1 MLESDGVAIWKMA
14 VTLPKGGVVKAETEG
29 DRLQNRHVDSCK
41 SENSESDEDSDLP
54 ATVMQSVLGFPRVAI
69 GYDDGRVGIYAISD
83 ADEFMHVK
91 SLLRVKGQKT
101 YFFILYIFVCFEL
114 PSLLGAI
121 FLCCNLYLIYT

>member
-14 VTLPKGGVVKAETEG
+14 VTLPKSSVVNAETKG
-29 DRLQNRHVDSCK
+29 DRLRNRHVDACE
-41 SENSESDEDSDLP
+41 SENSESDEDSDSP
-54 ATVMQSVLGFPRVAI
+54 ATIMQSILGFPRVAI

-101 YFFILYIFVCFEL
+101 YFFILYFCVF
-114 PSLLGAI
+114 
-121 FLCCNLYLIYT
+121 